1 MQPVFLPLYNLHLI
15 YGKIFRLSFGPK
27 SFVVISDNQI
37 AKEASA
43 APAATYLRRPQPSRS
58 PPGLGPQ
65 PAARRRR
72 QVLMVQAKSFSKG
85 LLAEILEF
93 VMGTASAPQ
102 INIR

>member
-43 APAATYLRRPQPSRS
+43 APAATFLRRPQTSRSLSLALAPSR
-58 PPGLGPQ
+58 PR
-65 PAARRRR
+65 AADGRC
-72 QVLMVQAKSFSKG
+72 
-85 LLAEILEF
+85 
-93 VMGTASAPQ
+93 
-102 INIR
+102 